1 MSATIE
7 PKEGMTKRRV
17 EARIR
22 DWRRRLE
29 GLYAQIEGW
38 VQQTGNRWSVER
50 GTIQQRHEQMMR
62 DFGVAPRQLP
72 TLTIRCDRKGIVFVP
87 SCLWIIG
94 ANGRVD
100 VTVGA
105 TAYTLLDMGGED
117 GQASDW
123 QLVNPDPKV
132 VLEPFTRDAFL
143 RIAGSR

>member
-7 PKEGMTKRRV
+7 PQQRMTKRRV

-22 DWRRRLE
+22 DWRRRLQE
-29 GLYAQIEGW
+29 LYAQIEGW

-50 GTIQQRHEQMMR
+50 GSVEQRHEPMMR
-62 DFGVAPRQLP
+62 EFGVVPRQLP
-72 TLTIRCDRKGIVFVP
+72 TLIITCDRQGIEFVP

-100 VTVGA
+100 VTVGV
-105 TAYTLLDMGGED
+105 TAHTLLDMGGED
-117 GQASDW
+117 GQPSDW